1 MQLSNV
7 AGSSNPSDNSAATI
21 GRVFRQTYRVEGL
34 RGFFKGM
41 LSPMLSSLPYNS
53 LIFTTYEV
61 ARRIILAKNP
71 NMSTETMS
79 FMAGSIS
86 GG

>member
-1 MQLSNV
+1 MQISSGSCSS
-7 AGSSNPSDNSAATI
+7 AASDGSSSTLA
-21 GRVFRQTYRVEGL
+21 RVFKQTYRVEGL

-61 ARRIILAKNP
+61 ARRSISAKNP
-71 NMSTETMS
+71 
-79 FMAGSIS
+79 
-86 GG
+86 